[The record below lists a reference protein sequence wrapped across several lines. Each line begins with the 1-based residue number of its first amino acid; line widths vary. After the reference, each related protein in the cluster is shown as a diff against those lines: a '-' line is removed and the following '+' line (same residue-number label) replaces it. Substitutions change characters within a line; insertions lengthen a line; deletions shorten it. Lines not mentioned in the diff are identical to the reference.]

1 MEFDEDK
8 AIEFIQNCLD
18 VIISSDDILDII
30 DIIWDFYEDNDLLEI
45 SANIEEDDVEI
56 SKLLSYVQLMV
67 TKNKWLNLKTDIVE
81 KIVLAEL
88 AYEKSLD
95 DF

>member
-45 SANIEEDDVEI
+45 SANIEENDVEI

>member
-1 MEFDEDK
+1 MFRRYN
-8 AIEFIQNCLD
+8 IP
-18 VIISSDDILDII
+18 DDILDII

-45 SANIEEDDVEI
+45 SANIEDDVEI
-56 SKLLSYVQLMV
+56 SKLLSYVQSMV
-67 TKNKWLNLKTDIVE
+67 TKNKWLNLKTDMVE